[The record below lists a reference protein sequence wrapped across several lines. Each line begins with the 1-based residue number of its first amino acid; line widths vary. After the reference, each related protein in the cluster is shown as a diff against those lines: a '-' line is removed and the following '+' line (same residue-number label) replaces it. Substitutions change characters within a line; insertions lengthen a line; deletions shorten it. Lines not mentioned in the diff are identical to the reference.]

1 MRLSLDTPDNLNVIR
16 SYDSGWINVNGEQI
30 MQSLLVLPQQ
40 LVTDWP
46 PQRFEE
52 LAEAHFARIA
62 ALQPE
67 LVLLGTGA
75 RQQFPHP
82 RLTRP
87 LREAGIGVEV
97 MDTRAACRTY
107 NIILM
112 EGREVLA
119 ALLMI

>member
-1 MRLSLDTPDNLNVIR
+1 MRLSLDTPDNFNIIR
-16 SYDSGWINVNGEQI
+16 AYDAGWINVNGEQI
-30 MQSLLVLPQQ
+30 GQSVLVLPQQ
-40 LVTDWP
+40 LLTDWP
-46 PQRFEE
+46 PQQFAE
-52 LAEAHFARIA
+52 LTEAHFARIA
-62 ALQPE
+62 DLKPE

-87 LREAGIGVEV
+87 LHAAGIGLEV
-97 MDTRAACRTY
+97 MDTRAACSTY
-107 NIILM
+107 NIILA